1 MRILRSQGGGGKEDT
16 ASASYT
22 RYDPLLGWSHLAGAA
37 GTYRRREYTVEVKIN
52 SQGRRDRERSP
63 KPLPGVFRLLALGDS
78 FVEAY
83 TVPQEQGVA
92 PQLESALSLGGCP
105 VEVVNGGVQG
115 YSTDQQYLYWKSAGR
130 SLQPNL
136 VVLFLYHNDILA
148 NDMAHYWGT
157 PKPLLVWRRGQLELT
172 TDPVPRREPRA
183 PAAAAVDEHEGSA
196 LLQFVEE
203 RLKRGSPRLWDALAA
218 YGVLNERDRPQ
229 PRDEM
234 RVYTLGPTPRMNGA
248 WLKTRLILDALRQ
261 GVAADGGRLLIVYV
275 PARFEVDDAS
285 WDLTRYN
292 YRMDERWDRGL
303 VARRLAALG
312 REIGAPVHDLTGP
325 LREAGGASTYFAIDN
340 HWNATGHR
348 VAGASV
354 AAFLRQIRWLP
365 ACPGDGAKPGRE
377 APSNE

>member
-1 MRILRSQGGGGKEDT
+1 MRILRSRGGGGKEDT

-22 RYDPLLGWSHLAGAA
+22 RYDPLLGWSHLAGAS

-52 SQGRRDRERSP
+52 SQGLRDRERSP

-130 SLQPNL
+130 SLQPNV

-183 PAAAAVDEHEGSA
+183 PFLVGARDIRRRCHGRGH
-196 LLQFVEE
+196 E
-203 RLKRGSPRLWDALAA
+203 RLRAVSHP
-218 YGVLNERDRPQ
+218 VDRW
-229 PRDEM
+229 
-234 RVYTLGPTPRMNGA
+234 RVMEGA
-248 WLKTRLILDALRQ
+248 
-261 GVAADGGRLLIVYV
+261 GGGGRHH
-275 PARFEVDDAS
+275 
-285 WDLTRYN
+285 
-292 YRMDERWDRGL
+292 DRKM
-303 VARRLAALG
+303 
-312 REIGAPVHDLTGP
+312 
-325 LREAGGASTYFAIDN
+325 AG
-340 HWNATGHR
+340 
-348 VAGASV
+348 
-354 AAFLRQIRWLP
+354 
-365 ACPGDGAKPGRE
+365 
-377 APSNE
+377 